1 MKIISRVL
9 QVVTTAMT
17 MDIVTSREPI
27 NSYKR
32 RTSQRSYVNVHI
44 IKEPYTKL
52 FLSIISKKNQR
63 INSRQVHGVLKKR
76 CQTAYIVSFIKDS
89 YNTLFV
95 SQKKKYNKAWTHGTS
110 KKTMTMCISLGTPI
124 PEFYLFVSWK
134 TKHYSPKYM
143 PSLILCIVFFSK
155 SLTKYFNTWMY
166 KKLVRKIDIVFI
178 KIVDFLTQSTA
189 KYIVKYCFIKSY
201 PPL

>member
-1 MKIISRVL
+1 
-9 QVVTTAMT
+9 MT
-17 MDIVTSREPI
+17 MDIVTSSEPI

-44 IKEPYTKL
+44 YIIKEPYTKL
-52 FLSIISKKNQR
+52 FLSIISKKKQQS
-63 INSRQVHGVLKKR
+63 INSRQVHGVLNKR
-76 CQTAYIVSFIKDS
+76 CQTVYIVSLIKDS
-89 YNTLFV
+89 YNTLFC
-95 SQKKKYNKAWTHGTS
+95 QQKKKKYNKAWTHGNS
-110 KKTMTMCISLGTPI
+110 KKTMTMCISLKTPI
-124 PEFYLFVSWK
+124 PKFYLFVSRK

-143 PSLILCIVFFSK
+143 PSLILWIVFFFK

-178 KIVDFLTQSTA
+178 KIVDILTQSTA